1 MKNLNKQKLINI
13 TMILYVLSILLDLH
27 IFYNPVST
35 LIRIIFISLIFLII
49 FIKYSTKKEKKLL
62 ITYFILLLIYIIL
75 HLVSTSNFK
84 VETNY
89 NLYEELLYF
98 IKMSMNIL
106 IIYSIYKL
114 SISKNKFYKLIEISA
129 FIISSSIVITNIFKT
144 GYTSYN
150 FQHRK
155 I

>member
-62 ITYFILLLIYIIL
+62 ITYPF
-75 HLVSTSNFK
+75 
-84 VETNY
+84 
-89 NLYEELLYF
+89 
-98 IKMSMNIL
+98 
-106 IIYSIYKL
+106 
-114 SISKNKFYKLIEISA
+114 
-129 FIISSSIVITNIFKT
+129 
-144 GYTSYN
+144 G
-150 FQHRK
+150 
-155 I
+155 

>member
-62 ITYFILLLIYIIL
+62 ITYFILLL
-75 HLVSTSNFK
+75 
-84 VETNY
+84 
-89 NLYEELLYF
+89 LLWQVF
-98 IKMSMNIL
+98 L
-106 IIYSIYKL
+106 
-114 SISKNKFYKLIEISA
+114 
-129 FIISSSIVITNIFKT
+129 
-144 GYTSYN
+144 
-150 FQHRK
+150 
-155 I
+155 

>member
-62 ITYFILLLIYIIL
+62 
-75 HLVSTSNFK
+75 
-84 VETNY
+84 E
-89 NLYEELLYF
+89 
-98 IKMSMNIL
+98 KMN
-106 IIYSIYKL
+106 KL
-114 SISKNKFYKLIEISA
+114 MY
-129 FIISSSIVITNIFKT
+129 
-144 GYTSYN
+144 
-150 FQHRK
+150 
-155 I
+155 